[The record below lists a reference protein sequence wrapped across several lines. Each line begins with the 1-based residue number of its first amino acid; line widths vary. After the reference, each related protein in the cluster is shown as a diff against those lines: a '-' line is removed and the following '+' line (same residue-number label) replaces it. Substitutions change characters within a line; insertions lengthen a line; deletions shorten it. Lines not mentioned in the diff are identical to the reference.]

1 MYTLAVQ
8 RRFEATHHLIGG
20 DWGAENFPHSH
31 PYRLEVRLEGAS
43 LNEHGYLVDIVA
55 VEGHLD
61 ELMKQF
67 AGSDLNTQPEFAG
80 LNPSLEHFA
89 RILCQAL
96 AARLNGSG
104 PQAISVQL
112 WESDTAWASYRQD
125 F

>member
-31 PYRLEVRLEGAS
+31 PYRLEIRLEGER

-55 VEGHLD
+55 VEGYLD
-61 ELMKQF
+61 ELMSRF
-67 AGSDLNTQPEFAG
+67 AGADLNAQPEFAG

-96 AARLNGSG
+96 AGRLNGSG
-104 PQAISVQL
+104 PQAIALQL
-112 WESDTAWASYRQD
+112 WESDIAWASFRQD
-125 F
+125 L

>member
-31 PYRLEVRLEGAS
+31 PYRLEVRLEGPS

-55 VEGHLD
+55 VEGYLD
-61 ELMKQF
+61 DLMSKF
-67 AGSDLNTQPEFAG
+67 AGSDLNVQPEFAG

-96 AARLNGSG
+96 ATRLTGSG

-112 WESDTAWASYRQD
+112 WESETAWASYRQD
-125 F
+125 L